1 MKVILNI
8 NKIKFLTYFNKY
20 SKYNIKY
27 IMIKILIN

>member
-8 NKIKFLTYFNKY
+8 NKIKFLTYFIKY

-27 IMIKILIN
+27 NYD